1 MRVLFLNFKTSK
13 MKFTKIHLMTMI
25 TLLFIGFGN
34 AQEGLSIYSD
44 YLTDNY
50 YLLHPSMAGAA
61 NCSQVRLTG
70 RRNWVGQED
79 SPGLYTAA
87 YNGRIGDS
95 QSGIGA
101 IVYNDKNGFTSQTGG
116 YVTYAHHLMFSRS
129 EVDLNQLS
137 FGLSAGILQYRL
149 DQTRF
154 DPNDPLVGPGSI
166 SQSEFNM
173 DVGFSYNLYNFY
185 THVTVKNLLKN
196 SGVNNDLQIVNNLR
210 NYLVSAGYVFD
221 RPGKTFSYEPS
232 ILYSY
237 RDGVGQSTID
247 FNLKVYSD
255 MNFGKLWGGLSYR
268 RSFDSID
275 FLEGEEIK
283 SQALNYV
290 TPFVGVNFGKY
301 MFAYTYSYQSNPVT
315 FNNGG
320 FHQITLGIDFSCR
333 AKKYAC
339 YCPWVE

>member
-1 MRVLFLNFKTSK
+1 MKLTKIYTVIAVLFF
-13 MKFTKIHLMTMI
+13 MR
-25 TLLFIGFGN
+25 IGV

-61 NCSQVRLTG
+61 NCSQLRLTG
-70 RRNWVGQED
+70 RRNWLGEED

-101 IVYNDKNGFTSQTGG
+101 IVYNDKNGFSSQTGG

-137 FGLSAGILQYRL
+137 FGLSAGIIQYRL

-154 DPNDPLVGPGSI
+154 DPNDPLIGPGSI
-166 SQSEFNM
+166 SESEFNI
-173 DVGFSYNLYNFY
+173 DAGFSYNLYNFY

-196 SGVNNDLQIVNNLR
+196 SGVNNDLQVTNNLR
-210 NYLVSAGYVFD
+210 NYLVSVGYVID

-232 ILYSY
+232 ILFSH
-237 RDGVGQSTID
+237 RDGVSQSTID
-247 FNLKVYSD
+247 FNLKVYS
-255 MNFGKLWGGLSYR
+255 NLSFGKLWGGLSYR
-268 RSFDSID
+268 RGFDSID
-275 FLEGEEIK
+275 FVEGEDGEIR
-283 SQALNYV
+283 SQTLNFV
-290 TPFVGVNFGKY
+290 TPFIGVNYGKF
-301 MFAYTYSYQSNPVT
+301 MFAYTYSYQSNPIT
-315 FNNGG
+315 FNSGG

-333 AKKYAC
+333 EKRYAC
-339 YCPWVE
+339 YCPWVD